1 MKTARA
7 CWSTMDCLSWF
18 FFVREVGLEGE
29 GGVVMM
35 FIRCDLFFL

>member
-18 FFVREVGLEGE
+18 FFVRKVGLEGE
-29 GGVVMM
+29 GGGGDDVYQV
-35 FIRCDLFFL
+35 